1 MSNLDFYIVH
11 VVSSEK
17 NRPETDQLLNK
28 EHLDNLLLQGLASGE
43 SIVEGASEAI
53 EVTEQWW
60 DEKRAALK
68 KDLAKA
74 SGIMHLSQ
82 DKSKSLTLDRLAE
95 SGNLPDLPTP

>member
-1 MSNLDFYIVH
+1 MKNLDFYIVH

-17 NRPETDQLLNK
+17 NRPETNQLLNK

-43 SIVEGASEAI
+43 SI

-68 KDLAKA
+68 K
-74 SGIMHLSQ
+74 
-82 DKSKSLTLDRLAE
+82 T
-95 SGNLPDLPTP
+95 

>member
-28 EHLDNLLLQGLASGE
+28 EHLDNLLLEGLASGE

-53 EVTEQWW
+53 EVTEEWW
-60 DEKRAALK
+60 DEKRAALMTK
-68 KDLAKA
+68 
-74 SGIMHLSQ
+74 IQ
-82 DKSKSLTLDRLAE
+82 QSK
-95 SGNLPDLPTP
+95 

>member
-28 EHLDNLLLQGLASGE
+28 EHLDNLLLEGLASGE
-43 SIVEGASEAI
+43 SI

-74 SGIMHLSQ
+74 SGITHLSQ
-82 DKSKSLTLDRLAE
+82 DKSKFLTLDRPAE